1 MQVAWSKVANQCFD
15 RTLFDDQRDCG
26 HFSTKTNVST
36 NNVTVDIFSTK
47 TNVSTN
53 NVTTQTQTM
62 SARNVL
68 LSSHQY
74 SEGA

>member
-36 NNVTVDIFSTK
+36 NNVT
-47 TNVSTN
+47 
-53 NVTTQTQTM
+53 TQTQTM